1 MNKLPYEV
9 VDIII
14 DYKLSMIHKDKFKNV
29 LKDIPLSST
38 LKKINYIN
46 KIYEDR
52 VYLDDYLD
60 IILDK
65 TTKDERFFMM
75 SILNTCK
82 CCDRHQSK
90 KPSLKQY
97 LDGYVPDYSTTP
109 YRKNKCKCYCRAFAR
124 SLCRAQNDEILD

>member
-65 TTKDERFFMM
+65 TTKDERIFMM
-75 SILNTCK
+75 SILNTCR

-90 KPSLKQY
+90 
-97 LDGYVPDYSTTP
+97 
-109 YRKNKCKCYCRAFAR
+109 NHH
-124 SLCRAQNDEILD
+124 

>member
-14 DYKLSMIHKDKFKNV
+14 DYKLSLIHKDKFKNV

-60 IILDK
+60 IILDE
-65 TTKDERFFMM
+65 TTKDERIFMM
-75 SILNTCK
+75 SILNTCR

-109 YRKNKCKCYCRAFAR
+109 YRQNKCKCHCRAFVR